1 MKKILFVAIL
11 AVASVM
17 AYAQPRAIGGR
28 LGAFNGFSYE
38 HALGES
44 NMLEIEAGFGFIG
57 RAEHWTGGTPFHM
70 YGHNVQVAVTYD
82 WIDPFGAKFPTIE
95 KGEWHWYMGVGAAG
109 GYGWH
114 AYAHVPGTGWVGG
127 NGNWG
132 FAGAAGRVG
141 VEYDFWFPLQ
151 LSIDWRP
158 TLGAALMDDMVNGG
172 VAAGL
177 YWEMTSL
184 SLGVRYKF

>member
-38 HALGES
+38 HGLGDN

-57 RAEHWTGGTPFHM
+57 RAEHWASGQQVHM

-109 GYGWH
+109 GFGWQ
-114 AYAHVPGTGWVGG
+114 AYAFAPGAGWVGG

-158 TLGAALMDDMVNGG
+158 TLGAALMDNTVNGG

-177 YWEMTSL
+177 YWEMSSL